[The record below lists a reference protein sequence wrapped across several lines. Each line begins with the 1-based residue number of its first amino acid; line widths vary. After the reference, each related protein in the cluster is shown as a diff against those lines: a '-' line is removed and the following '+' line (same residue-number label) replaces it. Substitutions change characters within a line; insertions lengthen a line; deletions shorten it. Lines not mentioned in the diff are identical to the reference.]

1 MSKMRSRVLRGCNIL
16 FSGVIPQGDNPE
28 RAEIWNRALA
38 FGAECSRELNDKVTH
53 VVAAK
58 AGTGKV
64 TQARRNR
71 KIVIVRPEWLYH
83 STGRWIRH
91 NEQDYLLPDPR
102 RPPPQQPQKQQRST
116 TPPMPPPGEMDGVAA
131 TPSVLAE
138 PLVETPVEQ
147 TSTPAADTTA
157 MAEDIRTD
165 DEVTGVFS
173 EEMREKMNSVDW
185 SDVTKEVE
193 DFVGSEM
200 DETDFDSDTRLATLN
215 LS

>member
-1 MSKMRSRVLRGCNIL
+1 
-16 FSGVIPQGDNPE
+16 
-28 RAEIWNRALA
+28 
-38 FGAECSRELNDKVTH
+38 
-53 VVAAK
+53 
-58 AGTGKV
+58 
-64 TQARRNR
+64 
-71 KIVIVRPEWLYH
+71 
-83 STGRWIRH
+83 
-91 NEQDYLLPDPR
+91 
-102 RPPPQQPQKQQRST
+102 
-116 TPPMPPPGEMDGVAA
+116 MDGVAA